1 MKGGKPQTK
10 EQKKKAAA
18 KKTAM
23 GKKDSAVTPGGEK
36 GVLEITSE
44 RRTNKHYYLKAQQ
57 DPKTGKVV
65 VVTTKGEDGFYLG
78 SFDGDVTLLL
88 VNQMLQM
95 YLRKDGDTD
104 AGIIKA
110 NAAMAS
116 ILEIDPQD
124 PTELMLAT
132 QMTTVHN
139 LAMDMTSRFREGEQT
154 LDWASYYVDG
164 INKLMRT
171 YTTQVEALNKY
182 RNKGKQ
188 QITVKHQHVNVNDGG
203 QAIVGDVKQG
213 GGSE

>member
-10 EQKKKAAA
+10 EKAAA
-18 KKTAM
+18 KKSAM
-23 GKKDSAVTPGGEK
+23 GKKDSALTTSSEEA
-36 GVLEITSE
+36 VLQITSE
-44 RRTNKHYYLKAQQ
+44 RRTNKHYYYLKAQK
-57 DPKTGKVV
+57 DPKTGKVG
-65 VVTTKGEDGFYLG
+65 VVTTKGEDAFYLG
-78 SFDGDVTLLL
+78 SFDKDVTLLL

-95 YLRKDGDTD
+95 YLREGDNTD
-104 AGIIKA
+104 ARIIKA

-116 ILEIDPQD
+116 IREIDPQD
-124 PTELMLAT
+124 ATELMLAT

-139 LAMDMTSRFREGEQT
+139 LTMDMTSRFREGEQT

-171 YTTQVEALNKY
+171 YTTQMEALNKY

-203 QAIVGDVKQG
+203 QAIVGDATQG
-213 GGSE
+213 GGNG